1 MVESAFRLSNVILHL
16 GCRWVTWMDLTMEA
30 WRGDLVGGKSYSF
43 ASIQVLI
50 VKENKAPTSFC
61 FPRRFSVVVICSWD

>member
-1 MVESAFRLSNVILHL
+1 
-16 GCRWVTWMDLTMEA
+16 MDLTMEG
-30 WRGDLVGGKSYSF
+30 WRGDLVGGKSYSL
-43 ASIQVLI
+43 ASVQVLI